1 MPRINNPYERRHI
14 AHLAQYAKQ
23 IDAIYRTAVQEAAA
37 IAALISDFESSRVF
51 SFNDYPITHQRI
63 QSLLSRL
70 NKSTETAIVN
80 GINAE
85 WTLANNKNNELSQ
98 LVFGNNTG
106 RLTPAQYR
114 RYFST
119 NDNARQAFLQRK
131 EQGLNLSER
140 VWQYTNA
147 FRREIELGLD
157 IGLRN
162 GLSADEMSREL
173 RQYLKYP
180 DKLFRRVRDEH
191 GNLVLSKRAAEFH
204 PGQGVYRSSYKN
216 ARRLAVTET
225 NIAYRTADYERY
237 QQLDFVVG
245 IEIRLSNNHT
255 CNGLPL
261 YDICDELCGRYPK
274 DFKFTGWHPH
284 CRCHVVSI
292 LKTEEELMRE
302 NEAILAGKEPTEESV
317 NRVADVPQNFRD
329 WVKNNADRIK
339 NARSIPY
346 FMKDN
351 GTIEKGLFTLKE
363 FGKQSVLVETSGTA
377 GMSDLDNEIAAR
389 RGLMQL
395 WDARMKGWL
404 NMEIDLDDI
413 DNDIELG
420 DLDIANARIQTL
432 LKSVERHENRTSDDI
447 RRIQDLAD
455 ERRYGNAYVENVH
468 KIENALGIKRGKRMT
483 HEQANTGRVNPNYG
497 QKGFGDNCSTCS
509 ATYILRTMGL
519 NVEAKAN
526 IVANPKVQALSQGME
541 TWRKWENGEAAHISM
556 KSWMDAKGYSRMTAA
571 RYTDFIK
578 ETVTEEGIY
587 EFNVGYKGHGGHSTL
602 IRRLKDG
609 TIELIEQQTTSRKTL
624 AQLLNEL
631 TATPHQIKYKGKV
644 YPSEVRGIMRVDTAR
659 FNWLYADI
667 VKIVK

>member
-37 IAALISDFESSRVF
+37 IAAIISDFESSRVF

-173 RQYLKYP
+173 RQYLKNP

-292 LKTEEELMRE
+292 LKTEEELMKE

-317 NRVADVPQNFRD
+317 NRVSDVPQNFRE

-346 FMKDN
+346 FMQDN
-351 GTIEKGLFTLKE
+351 R
-363 FGKQSVLVETSGTA
+363 
-377 GMSDLDNEIAAR
+377 NY
-389 RGLMQL
+389 
-395 WDARMKGWL
+395 
-404 NMEIDLDDI
+404 IDLGKYGYNGDR
-413 DNDIELG
+413 LG
-420 DLDIANARIQTL
+420 RKASAKARFSLLEHTESHNFSEQQVANF
-432 LKSVERHENRTSDDI
+432 
-447 RRIQDLAD
+447 D
-455 ERRYGNAYVENVH
+455 EITQVTGY
-468 KIENALGIKRGKRMT
+468 KRGEPMT
-483 HEQANTGRVNPNYG
+483 FEEADHGKANIGG
-497 QKGFGDNCSTCS
+497 DGDNCAVCVLVHELRLRGYNITALAFDYSTNS
-509 ATYILRTMGL
+509 LSTRLAANTRIAWLTPKGKMPEYT
-519 NVEAKAN
+519 AKIGGEKKDIISN
-526 IVANPKVQALSQGME
+526 IEKQTQAIGSRYHLGWDNPLG
-541 TWRKWENGEAAHISM
+541 
-556 KSWMDAKGYSRMTAA
+556 
-571 RYTDFIK
+571 
-578 ETVTEEGIY
+578 
-587 EFNVGYKGHGGHSTL
+587 GGHIITL
-602 IRRLKDG
+602 ERTKQGLVCYDPQKDDFYSLEAIIDEMQEGSKLELLRVDRLLVRPDFLK
-609 TIELIEQQTTSRKTL
+609 L
-624 AQLLNEL
+624 L
-631 TATPHQIKYKGKV
+631 TAVI
-644 YPSEVRGIMRVDTAR
+644 
-659 FNWLYADI
+659 
-667 VKIVK
+667 

>member
-1 MPRINNPYERRHI
+1 MSRITNPYERRHI

-37 IAALISDFESSRVF
+37 IAAIISDFESSRVF

-98 LVFGNNTG
+98 LVFGNNVG

-302 NEAILAGKEPTEESV
+302 NEAILAGEEPTEESV
-317 NRVADVPQNFRD
+317 NRVADVPERFREWID
-329 WVKNNADRIK
+329 NNKERAK
-339 NARSIPY
+339 GWATMPY
-346 FMKDN
+346 FVR
-351 GTIEKGLFTLKE
+351 
-363 FGKQSVLVETSGTA
+363 Q
-377 GMSDLDNEIAAR
+377 
-389 RGLMQL
+389 
-395 WDARMKGWL
+395 
-404 NMEIDLDDI
+404 
-413 DNDIELG
+413 
-420 DLDIANARIQTL
+420 
-432 LKSVERHENRTSDDI
+432 
-447 RRIQDLAD
+447 
-455 ERRYGNAYVENVH
+455 
-468 KIENALGIKRGKRMT
+468 
-483 HEQANTGRVNPNYG
+483 NPNYVANFRVDTYSVSERKFTRAHHTSPAM
-497 QKGFGDNCSTCS
+497 QQSL
-509 ATYILRTMGL
+509 ATYLQKKYPDIPNTEKAALCDYTRGDVSDFRHL
-519 NVEAKAN
+519 NKELMN
-526 IVANPKVQALSQGME
+526 DSLS
-541 TWRKWENGEAAHISM
+541 
-556 KSWMDAKGYSRMTAA
+556 
-571 RYTDFIK
+571 
-578 ETVTEEGIY
+578 
-587 EFNVGYKGHGGHSTL
+587 EFNVAFSELLSAALSKLPTEETTVYRTIRLNKTNLLNWINASNRQEEIIFQGYTSTSKSRAVVKEIMRKKADRRKKNETDVMLL
-602 IRRLKDG
+602 IRGKTGR
-609 TIELIEQQTTSRKTL
+609 LIEDFSKFNQQEILFDKGCRFKYERMVKTNDGL
-624 AQLLNEL
+624 IVFYLS
-631 TATPHQIKYKGKV
+631 QI
-644 YPSEVRGIMRVDTAR
+644 
-659 FNWLYADI
+659 
-667 VKIVK
+667 